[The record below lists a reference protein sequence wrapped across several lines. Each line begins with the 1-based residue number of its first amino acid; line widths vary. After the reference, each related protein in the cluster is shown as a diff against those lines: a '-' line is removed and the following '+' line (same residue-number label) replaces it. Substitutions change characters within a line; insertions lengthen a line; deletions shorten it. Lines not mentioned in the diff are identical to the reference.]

1 MRRNSSRMKYL
12 ALTTLNK
19 IEKPIIKIRSNNEL
33 SLKKRSSKMYRDS
46 KDLSVLSGFS
56 SRIRRSDVTRKVGK
70 VFIQARFASSNFF
83 CQQIL
88 FAGENGYKLVILMNG
103 CSFTNLLWRII
114 ANLFVKKE
122 NDRYRPEP
130 PVIPNGFEKVKGFAQ
145 SVLTGIFT
153 QDHVVRRAGRH
164 EDNGRDV
171 IEALDPFTPLVPLTA
186 HVKHTV
192 RGRFKGVAGDTQKR
206 KEKTTRTH
214 THSG

>member
-1 MRRNSSRMKYL
+1 MS
-12 ALTTLNK
+12 
-19 IEKPIIKIRSNNEL
+19 
-33 SLKKRSSKMYRDS
+33 
-46 KDLSVLSGFS
+46 
-56 SRIRRSDVTRKVGK
+56 
-70 VFIQARFASSNFF
+70 
-83 CQQIL
+83 
-88 FAGENGYKLVILMNG
+88 LMNC
-103 CSFTNLLWRII
+103 CSFTNLFWRII

-145 SVLTGIFT
+145 SVLTGIFA

-192 RGRFKGVAGDTQKR
+192 RGRFKGVAGGYAKKKR
-206 KEKTTRTH
+206 KNHTH
-214 THSG
+214 THTQRLVQELKQSIKKVFFFSLLLETRKWGPLLKVDFVDLEPRLENTGSQNTTA